1 MKTVIHKI
9 WIVIAMLCLSNSI
22 FALDFAV
29 DGIFYNILSE
39 TDRTLEVTRK
49 SGGYSGDVEIPKKL
63 FHHGYTYTVTSIGNS
78 AFADC
83 YALTSV
89 TIPNSVT
96 SIGDKAFYRC
106 GLTSV
111 TIPYSVTS
119 IGEWAFWKCSSLT
132 SVNIPNSVTSIGVGA
147 FSDCSSLTSVTIPNS
162 VTSIGNSAFYDCS
175 ALTSVTIPNSV
186 TSIGNYAFSGCSS
199 LTSVNIPHSVT
210 SIGDGAFSDCLNLGT
225 IDVNHDNTAFCS
237 KNGILY
243 NKGMT
248 ELLCCPGKM
257 TSVTIPT
264 SVTSIGNYAFDGC
277 SALTSVIIPNSVTSI
292 GEKAFYEC
300 STLTSVTIPNSVT
313 SIGNGAFQECDQ
325 LDTIYSLIVEPF
337 TCGPGFSYDNYK
349 FTTLYVPKGSLAAY
363 ERVDPWRNFWN
374 IEENNYASG
383 DGIISGAEAKT
394 EVGRYN
400 LQGLEVGNDY
410 KDIVIIRYSDGSC
423 CKQYSK

>member
-22 FALDFAV
+22 FALDFSV

-132 SVNIPNSVTSIGVGA
+132 SVNIPNSVTSIGEK
-147 FSDCSSLTSVTIPNS
+147 
-162 VTSIGNSAFYDCS
+162 
-175 ALTSVTIPNSV
+175 
-186 TSIGNYAFSGCSS
+186 AFSGCSS

-313 SIGNGAFQECDQ
+313 SIGNGAFQECDR

-410 KDIVIIRYSDGSC
+410 KGIVIIRYSDGSC